1 MIFFLDKAKNLFN
14 CNTRM
19 EKALQ
24 RLADA
29 KMTKN
34 SQTSPSKMEK
44 ANTEIQSE
52 TNAEGFKKVQISVV
66 DTPPTTPITTPT
78 STSASINPALKGIP
92 KALLERVN

>member
-1 MIFFLDKAKNLFN
+1 
-14 CNTRM
+14 M

-34 SQTSPSKMEK
+34 SQSSPSSTEIS
-44 ANTEIQSE
+44 NTDIQSE

-66 DTPPTTPITTPT
+66 DTPPTTPTATTT
-78 STSASINPALKGIP
+78 ASSSVSLNPALKGIP